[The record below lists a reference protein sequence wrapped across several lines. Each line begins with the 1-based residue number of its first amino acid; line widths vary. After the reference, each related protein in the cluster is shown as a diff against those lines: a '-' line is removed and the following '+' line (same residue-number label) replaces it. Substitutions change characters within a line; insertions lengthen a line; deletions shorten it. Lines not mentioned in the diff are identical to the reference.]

1 MQKYEAPMMVLGSL
15 FAIVMAVLGWRS
27 ALLTHWDPAV
37 VVICAIASCGVLLV
51 GIGWHRSAMMWVASG
66 ALCCAVLFP
75 TPWGLVPMVI
85 GFVIFMMILGLRLF
99 EMIDE
104 KEK

>member
-1 MQKYEAPMMVLGSL
+1 MQKYEAPMMLLGSL

-37 VVICAIASCGVLLV
+37 VVICMVASCGVLLM
-51 GIGWHRSAMMWVASG
+51 GIGWRKGAMMWVA
-66 ALCCAVLFP
+66 AAVLCCAVLCP
-75 TPWGLVPMVI
+75 TPWGLIPMII

-99 EMIDE
+99 EMLDE